1 MATWSP
7 FATNAWAIARPMPR
21 LPPVTS
27 TDLLNAGPP
36 VGFGPVRGTLSAT
49 DRYAESPPRWGG
61 DLDDLDKLDH
71 RLGAVISTSS
81 ITRDAARSPGMP
93 LDHPGCRSSTAPS
106 AGVRFLVLEAEAE
119 FEAHLI

>member
-1 MATWSP
+1 
-7 FATNAWAIARPMPR
+7 MPR

-93 LDHPGCRSSTAPS
+93 LDHPGCRSITRDAARAQRRRRASGQSSSRRKPS
-106 AGVRFLVLEAEAE
+106 LRPT
-119 FEAHLI
+119 